1 MKKDKSSQT
10 NWHRILGV
18 MLQELL
24 TPVGITVSI
33 NVEVMGD
40 PPEADILLLRTGT
53 PYWTSEQL
61 ALLPDGVRDSQAN
74 HILLE
79 FKMTESLDKIA
90 VAKTIGYDVFYE
102 QSQRL
107 TSDTIQTFLVSSK
120 TPRKTTLEKFDY
132 SATAQAGVY
141 HSCNIFLEEIPLL
154 ILNELADEPHNA
166 FIKTFASHR
175 KEKRKAFEQLWQL
188 PYWDFPRKLQRV
200 LGGLLNYWFPK
211 EGGKMEEGLTIEYF
225 IELGKQA
232 EERFLNSIP
241 VERRLASIPVEK
253 RLASIP
259 IEKRLASIPIEERL
273 ASIPVEVMLSQYHPK
288 EVLTVY
294 TPKDVLTM
302 YNPREIIE
310 NYPTQTLLAE
320 ISAEELMQHLSA
332 DVIKSLQKALAES
345 KNQE

>member
-102 QSQRL
+102 QSQKL
-107 TSDTIQTFLVSSK
+107 SSDTIQTFLVSSK

-211 EGGKMEEGLTIEYF
+211 EGGKMEEGLTREYF

-241 VERRLASIPVEK
+241 
-253 RLASIP
+253 
-259 IEKRLASIPIEERL
+259 IEKRLASIPIE
-273 ASIPVEVMLSQYHPK
+273 VMLSQYNPK

-294 TPKDVLTM
+294 APKDVLTM